1 MKSISAPP
9 PTKPRAGSRS
19 VQYGVAALLIVVL
32 MGCGVWFGLVAIT
45 SRFEK
50 ACKQAQSEKR
60 WTDLEATAR
69 RWTNL
74 LPTCAPAWV
83 FLADAA
89 QHQQR
94 YVEAAEYLGKIAPHQ
109 TEYFPSQMARIK
121 LLFGPANLPFEAEEV
136 CREFLANDP
145 SDREVHTL
153 LIQFYTVT
161 LQRTKLRQQI
171 AAAIK
176 AGAEPP
182 DAYVYYFL
190 IDSVR
195 LGNGVSLN
203 SLWLIANPDN
213 EILRVAGILHDE
225 DRVRDGE
232 NPPSLED
239 VNILTVK
246 ENQARNL
253 LKTYPHNANLL
264 AYLADQE
271 LSKGRVDKVIE
282 LMTQTL
288 SDTEADPR
296 FWRFK
301 GWIHFTMKEYQE
313 AEAAY
318 QKAISLHPMDWLT
331 LHRLA
336 EVKRIQGDLAEV
348 NRLES
353 LVERAHAIRMT
364 IRELK
369 TVLNP
374 PMSVLQKIGRLAK
387 GVGDHMIAEALEAR
401 LGPLGE
407 DPPAASS
414 TDAKPTAQGEPKV
427 AP

>member
-1 MKSISAPP
+1 MSQTSSSR
-9 PTKPRAGSRS
+9 THFLPRLIR
-19 VQYGVAALLIVVL
+19 YGIAAIVLAVVL
-32 MGCGVWFGLVAIT
+32 GGGAWFGLVTVT

-50 ACKQAQSEKR
+50 ACKAAQAEQR
-60 WTDLEATAR
+60 WDDLESTAR

-89 QHQQR
+89 QHQKR
-94 YVEAAEYLGKIAPHQ
+94 YVEAAEYLGNILPHQ

-121 LLFGPANLPFEAEEV
+121 LLFGPANLPFQAEEV
-136 CREFLANDP
+136 CQEYLRNDP

-171 AAAIK
+171 AAAIQ

-182 DAYVYYFL
+182 DAYIYYFL

-203 SLWLIANPDN
+203 SLWLTTNPDN
-213 EILRVAGILHDE
+213 EILEVASILHDE
-225 DRVRDGE
+225 DRVRDGDE
-232 NPPSLED
+232 PPSRED

-246 ENQARNL
+246 ENQARQMLN
-253 LKTYPHNANLL
+253 KFPHNANLL

-271 LSKGRVDKVIE
+271 LSKGRVEKVIE

-301 GWIHFTMKEYQE
+301 GWIHFTLKEYTE
-313 AEAAY
+313 AEKAY
-318 QKAISLHPMDWLT
+318 QKAISLHAMDWLT

-336 EVKRIQGDLAEV
+336 EVKRVQGDLAEV

-353 LVERAHAIRMT
+353 LVEKAHGIRMV

-374 PMSVLQKIGRLAK
+374 PMSVLQKIGRLAR
-387 GVGDHMIAEALEAR
+387 GVGDQMIADALEAR

-407 DPPAASS
+407 DPPAATPDTTS
-414 TDAKPTAQGEPKV
+414 A
-427 AP
+427 APVQLK